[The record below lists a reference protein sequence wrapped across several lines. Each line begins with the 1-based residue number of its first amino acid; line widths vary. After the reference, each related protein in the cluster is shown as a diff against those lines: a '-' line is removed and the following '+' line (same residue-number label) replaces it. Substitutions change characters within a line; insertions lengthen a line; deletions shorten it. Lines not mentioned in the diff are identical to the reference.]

1 MDPKAKTE
9 AAMKDRIERLK
20 KELATVRTGR
30 ANPHILEGVQV
41 EYYGSM
47 VPLKQV
53 AAVSVPEAR
62 TLEIRPWDANAYK
75 ALESALMA
83 ANLGAQPNGDGSV
96 LRLSFPPM
104 TEERRKDL
112 AKQVGKTGEEHK
124 VGIRTER
131 QEANQAV
138 KKAAKDQ
145 NWPEDK
151 AKGAE
156 AQIQKLTDD
165 FIKQI
170 DSIVVEKQKEI
181 TTI

>member
-1 MDPKAKTE
+1 MDPKAKAE
-9 AAMKDRIERLK
+9 AAMKERIERLK
-20 KELATVRTGR
+20 RELSTVRTGR
-30 ANPHILEGVQV
+30 ANPHMLEGVQV

-75 ALESALMA
+75 SLESALMA
-83 ANLGAQPNGDGSV
+83 ANLGAQPQGDGSV

-112 AKQVGKTGEEHK
+112 AKQVGKTGEEFR
-124 VGIRTER
+124 VAIRTER
-131 QEANQAV
+131 QEANQHL

-151 AKGAE
+151 VKGAE
-156 AQIQKLTDD
+156 GQIQKLTDD

-170 DSIVVEKQKEI
+170 DTIVAEKQKEI

>member
-1 MDPKAKTE
+1 MDPKAKAE
-9 AAMKDRIERLK
+9 AAMKERIERLK
-20 KELATVRTGR
+20 RELSTVRTGR
-30 ANPHILEGVQV
+30 ANPHMLEGVQV
-41 EYYGSM
+41 EYYGSL

-62 TLEIRPWDANAYK
+62 TLEVRPWDASAYK

-83 ANLGAQPNGDGSV
+83 ANLGAQPQGDGAV

-112 AKQVGKTGEEHK
+112 SKQVGKTGEEFR
-124 VGIRTER
+124 VAIRTER
-131 QEANQAV
+131 QEANQHL
-138 KKAAKDQ
+138 KKTAKDQ

-151 AKGAE
+151 VKGAE
-156 AQIQKLTDD
+156 GQIQKLTDD

-170 DSIVVEKQKEI
+170 DVIVTDKQKEI

>member
-1 MDPKAKTE
+1 MDPKAKAE
-9 AAMKDRIERLK
+9 AAMKDRVERLK
-20 KELATVRTGR
+20 RELSTVRTGR
-30 ANPHILEGVQV
+30 ASPHLLDDVQV

-47 VPLKQV
+47 VPIKQV

-62 TLEIRPWDANAYK
+62 TLEIRPWDAGAYK

-83 ANLGAQPNGDGSV
+83 ANLGAQPNGDGTV
-96 LRLSFPPM
+96 LRLTFPMM

-112 AKQVGKTGEEHK
+112 AKQVGKTGEEFR
-124 VGIRTER
+124 VAVRGER
-131 QEANQAV
+131 QEANQAL
-138 KKAAKDQ
+138 KKVAKDQ

-151 AKGAE
+151 VKGAE
-156 AQIQKLTDD
+156 GAIQKLTDD

-170 DSIVVEKQKEI
+170 DAVVADKQKEI